1 MKILLRWFNLN
12 SPKANPGMFWF
23 RPIYIYPQTCTFF
36 GGPYEFWEILTTLCL
51 TIGSINVKESDHVDL
66 LEKTIGK
73 KLSWKNFW
81 KKALVGKHAFLKTT
95 CFYAYKKNL
104 TAEKDKLL
112 WMSLLTTCSV
122 ILL

>member
-51 TIGSINVKESDHVDL
+51 TIGSINVKESDHVEILGIIIDEHL
-66 LEKTIGK
+66 SIK
-73 KLSWKNFW
+73 KHLGRSIVLSFPP
-81 KKALVGKHAFLKTT
+81 ARSRTHGITQAQFL
-95 CFYAYKKNL
+95 
-104 TAEKDKLL
+104 
-112 WMSLLTTCSV
+112 
-122 ILL
+122 